1 MEQPNQGFQVEFDAE
16 DKILRLTFNGKY
28 TDEDLRTGYAIVRS
42 CFNRFGSCHCIV
54 DYTGVDDADVTITTS
69 GVRQLAD
76 TQPIFPMNCVTVNV
90 APNKVMYGLGRM
102 FQILSSD
109 ARTNFRV
116 VNSMGEAFDLIGVT
130 SPKFFPVSLEDPD

>member
-1 MEQPNQGFQVEFDAE
+1 MEQCKHGFQVEFDAE
-16 DKILRLTFNGKY
+16 DKILRLTFKGKY
-28 TDEDLRTGYAIVRS
+28 TDEDLRTGYAIVKR

-54 DYTGVDDADVTITTS
+54 DYTGVDDVDVTITTG
-69 GVRQLAD
+69 GVRELAK

-90 APNKVMYGLGRM
+90 APNNVMYGLARM

-130 SPKFFPVSLEDPD
+130 SPKFLPISVEHAA